1 MNIIYIYIY
10 IYNIYKYFI
19 YLYIYMKSYLQKT
32 DNSIFVSKCVF
43 YIMLSCFY
51 CVLVAV
57 F

>member
-1 MNIIYIYIY
+1 
-10 IYNIYKYFI
+10 
-19 YLYIYMKSYLQKT
+19 MKSLFAKT
-32 DNSIFVSKCVF
+32 DNSIFVSKFVF